1 MSIWRPTGRAVPANR
16 NCNRANRNQ
25 LDLGTI
31 VVGRGNGLKARGR
44 RGRNTSADQPT
55 RSDRNTG
62 LEPVAPLAQT
72 RTGPDTGLELG
83 SRQDQ
88 STLGDRAHRIVGDIG
103 LELRSRQDRST
114 LGDRVHRIV
123 GDIRLELGGRQ
134 DQSIPGDR
142 GNRIGRDTGQE
153 LVGYQARSTPGDR
166 ANHTD
171 RDKFRGPPG
180 RGTAKN
186 QPPEAGAFRRNTEAA
201 PSPLER

>member
-1 MSIWRPTGRAVPANR
+1 
-16 NCNRANRNQ
+16 

-31 VVGRGNGLKARGR
+31 VVGRGSGLEARGR

-88 STLGDRAHRIVGDIG
+88 STLGDRAHRIVGDIGLELRSCQDRSTLGDRAHRIVGDIG

-166 ANHTD
+166 ASHTD